1 MGIKRL
7 QYAIIIAA
15 CTVVLSFQIAKCLEK
30 YMNKNTGAILLFS
43 PFFQVFQALLQG
55 LLDNKWAKFDSV
67 HKILKKQVHIILID
81 KESSPLKKSES

>member
-1 MGIKRL
+1 
-7 QYAIIIAA
+7 
-15 CTVVLSFQIAKCLEK
+15 
-30 YMNKNTGAILLFS
+30 MNKNTGAILLFS

-81 KESSPLKKSES
+81 SK